1 MNINA
6 MNQVRK
12 SISQIKNG
20 GLRNYI
26 PTDNIIQFIT
36 CDIPNADLS
45 DVGSGP
51 LLSKNINL
59 REVNSYLEK
68 FDIKLNE
75 TDNSVVN
82 VKSYISQSA
91 EILLQLMSVP
101 QKMINKGIY
110 DGGLEELISLQ
121 KKDFTFLSGGEAT
134 LTVPP
139 QAGKGGRN
147 THYVLAMASE
157 LYRFEENRDIHILSF
172 GTDGTDGPTDAAGAY
187 INYALYSKLDSVQY
201 LRNFDSYT
209 FFEKIGSLIKTGPT
223 RTNVMDIRAMWRE

>member
-1 MNINA
+1 MLGEGKLALELRHIHIFGVGKAASYEVQALRELFIKNGLQDKLGHCVSYTKINHTVEEKGLLQFEGTHPVISAENLEKTSLFLRELKKIKNQDCLFFLLSGGASSLLELPLKQMKFSTLRVIHQDLLASGMNINA

-82 VKSYISQSA
+82 VKSYISQS
-91 EILLQLMSVP
+91 
-101 QKMINKGIY
+101 
-110 DGGLEELISLQ
+110 
-121 KKDFTFLSGGEAT
+121 TFA
-134 LTVPP
+134 
-139 QAGKGGRN
+139 
-147 THYVLAMASE
+147 
-157 LYRFEENRDIHILSF
+157 
-172 GTDGTDGPTDAAGAY
+172 
-187 INYALYSKLDSVQY
+187 
-201 LRNFDSYT
+201 
-209 FFEKIGSLIKTGPT
+209 
-223 RTNVMDIRAMWRE
+223 